1 MRKYV
6 TAVQMLRRDSNST
19 TISEEDSSLDYHNEA
34 RQYEEKLIQVAD
46 MHAELMEFNARL
58 TMQLTNKCVI
68 ILRNYASFVMMV
80 LLIEFESYAGI
91 D

>member
-1 MRKYV
+1 
-6 TAVQMLRRDSNST
+6 MLRRDSNST

-68 ILRNYASFVMMV
+68 ILRNYASFVMII
-80 LLIEFESYAGI
+80 LLIEFQFYTGI